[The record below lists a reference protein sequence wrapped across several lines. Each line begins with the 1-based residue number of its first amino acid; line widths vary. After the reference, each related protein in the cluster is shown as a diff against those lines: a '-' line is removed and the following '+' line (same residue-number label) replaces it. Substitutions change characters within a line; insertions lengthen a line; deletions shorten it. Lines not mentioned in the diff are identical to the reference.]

1 MIENVLL
8 DYSMSFDQDWNM
20 VTCYGDIQAV
30 LSEDSNEFVS
40 VGTIYFHYYNVYELG
55 SMLNVLISADSVS
68 GDEEYIIATLME
80 ENFEIEYGG
89 KLITLDRIVLN
100 EDYASE
106 NIEYLVLKEFL
117 EYCRYMSFDY
127 VAVIASEPIK
137 KGCDEPSIITF
148 PRMKLY
154 RDFHFQLLGGSQ
166 PSAPVMVKNL
176 NVVD

>member
-68 GDEEYIIATLME
+68 GV
-80 ENFEIEYGG
+80 
-89 KLITLDRIVLN
+89 K
-100 EDYASE
+100 
-106 NIEYLVLKEFL
+106 
-117 EYCRYMSFDY
+117 
-127 VAVIASEPIK
+127 
-137 KGCDEPSIITF
+137 SI
-148 PRMKLY
+148 
-154 RDFHFQLLGGSQ
+154 LLRR
-166 PSAPVMVKNL
+166 L
-176 NVVD
+176 